1 MEKGEERQYGLSY
14 DIYNFLRVCPVKNDI
29 LIQMVERFSRTI
41 GTGEGGIIVAKNEK
55 TLPKPFLPGWHFHD
69 GWELR
74 ASWGGSYILPISGRE
89 IRIPHRHVVLIPPG
103 VFHLSHPNVA
113 KRQNRG
119 VESLYVT
126 IPKGGTYVGVQNKRR
141 NVYRFI
147 DPKLNP
153 EMTDL
158 MFGSPASLLGRVAE
172 GFSGQ
177 TSRRRKVYAKNLM
190 KVFFSAL
197 GEILAQPVRETVSSA
212 TEAVV
217 KAMEFLMTHYSLP
230 ELDLNFLAGQVGLAP
245 TYLASLFKNYYQKT
259 IRQTLIEIRLDKAL
273 FLLREGK
280 YSVKEVSC
288 LTGWS
293 NQLYFSKVFH
303 HKFGHPP
310 SSIRRLN
317 TGS

>member
-1 MEKGEERQYGLSY
+1 M
-14 DIYNFLRVCPVKNDI
+14 KNDI
-29 LIQMVERFSRTI
+29 LIQMVERFSQTI
-41 GTGEGGIIVAKNEK
+41 GTGEGGITVAKNEK

-74 ASWGGSYILPISGRE
+74 ASWGGSYILPISGWE

-113 KRQNRG
+113 KRQNPR

-126 IPKGGTYVGVQNKRR
+126 VPKGGTYVGVQKKRR

-158 MFGSPASLLGRVAE
+158 MFGSPSTLLARVAE
-172 GFSGQ
+172 GLSDQ
-177 TSRRRKVYAKNLM
+177 ADPRRNLYAQNLM

-197 GEILAQPVRETVSSA
+197 GQILAQPVRETVSAS
-212 TEAVV
+212 TEAAV

-230 ELDLNFLAGQVGLAP
+230 QLDLNFLARQVGLAP
-245 TYLASLFKNYYQKT
+245 TYLASLFKNYYRKT

-293 NQLYFSKVFH
+293 SQLYFSKVFH
-303 HKFGHPP
+303 HKFGQPP
-310 SSIRRLN
+310 SGIRRLN
-317 TGS
+317 AGG